1 MTSSKHTTR
10 TLRLRLK
17 DKHAGFLLE
26 QAREVNFVWNYCNE
40 LSHKILQREGR
51 FCSSADLDKLT
62 AGATKAG
69 LSLHS
74 QTVQAISKELV
85 TRRKQFKR
93 AKLRWRVSGGSRRSL
108 GWIPF
113 KASAIRY
120 KSGQVWYAGR
130 PLSLWDSYGLAG
142 YELGTGSFSED
153 SQGRWYLNVTVKV
166 AKPEASKGG
175 MSVGVDLGLKDF
187 LATSDGLKV
196 EAQRFYREMEDKL
209 AVAQRA
215 NKKQRVKAI
224 HAKIANRRK
233 DALHKL
239 STQLVNEYGA
249 IFIGCDATCHS
260 STSRN
265 RSEAEG
271 CGQWLAALRPKGL
284 RLRRVNL
291 QTLIRSGVNAASLAK
306 TRMAKSVLDAGWSA
320 FRTMLRYKADDRG
333 VWFEEVDEAYST
345 QTCSCCGS
353 ITGPKGVAGL
363 GIRGWQCSVC
373 GAEHDRDINAAKNI
387 LASGRGCD
395 SVFAAQYL
403 AVGGPGAGELQATGL
418 RPPLRYG
425 CEMLS
430 GASLRRSRLAGGIPA
445 LPAPCAA
452 AAG

>member
-249 IFIGCDATCHS
+249 IFIG
-260 STSRN
+260 
-265 RSEAEG
+265 
-271 CGQWLAALRPKGL
+271 
-284 RLRRVNL
+284 
-291 QTLIRSGVNAASLAK
+291 GVNAASLAK

-363 GIRGWQCSVC
+363 GIRGWRCSVC
-373 GAEHDRDINAAKNI
+373 GTEHDRDINAAKNI
-387 LASGRGCD
+387 LAAGRGCD